1 MSAHQHSKSDQ
12 EKTTIQGSRYRWHLK
27 NADME
32 AIRNISRTHNLSL
45 PVAQTLF
52 SRGFVDAEKIRSFLF
67 TSFEQDVPN
76 ARLMKGLLQAVERI
90 LQAIERKEKILIF
103 GDYDVDGVT
112 SSSLMLLGLIPLG
125 ANVNFFLPN
134 RKRDG
139 YGISSTFIKKAVES
153 GYKLIITVDN
163 GITAHQPARDALEL
177 GIDLIITDHHKPHD
191 EIPQAYAVINPN
203 QEDCPYPYKY
213 LAGVGVAFKL
223 ISMIYEQK
231 GLTLPDKVYELLML
245 GTVADVVP
253 MTGENRY
260 WIRHGLSKINKQ
272 RSLALSV
279 LANNNNLT
287 KEHLSSLDIGFM
299 ITPQINALGR
309 LDDCREAVKF
319 MISSDVTEVQR
330 IGTILKTMNESRK
343 KVELDIYDQVEG
355 AIINNRINL
364 EEERVIMAAH
374 SEWPAGVIGLVAGK
388 LMHAYGRP
396 TFLFHHDKKNS
407 ILKGS
412 CRSISEFSVFNA
424 LVACKDL
431 LINFGGHAQAAGL
444 ALAQKNLPEFKSR
457 IEALVAEQ
465 VTPENLQPKITL
477 DAYLE
482 LSDAQQK
489 LMSDMAQLEPFGNS
503 NAQPTF
509 LIKNVTLL
517 KPPTILK
524 DKHVKCSLF
533 ADGIIKQII
542 FFNRPDL
549 YPALMN
555 VHDQPFHVAAHVV
568 TNEWQGKRSI
578 ELQGLDI
585 AFQQ

>member
-1 MSAHQHSKSDQ
+1 MFAQSEEQ
-12 EKTTIQGSRYRWHLK
+12 KTTIQGTRYRWYLNNPDMDVVRSIS
-27 NADME
+27 NAHS
-32 AIRNISRTHNLSL
+32 ISL

-52 SRGFVDAEKIRSFLF
+52 SRGYVESDHIRSFLF
-67 TSFEQDVPN
+67 TSFEQDVPH
-76 ARLMKGLLQAVERI
+76 ARLLKGALVAAERI

-139 YGISSTFIKKAVES
+139 YGISSKFIQKAAES

-163 GITAHQPARDALEL
+163 GITAHQPALDALKL

-191 EIPQAYAVINPN
+191 DVPQAFAVINPN
-203 QEDCPYPYKY
+203 QEDCSYPYKY
-213 LAGVGVAFKL
+213 LAGVGVAFKI
-223 ISMIYEQK
+223 ISMIYDQK

-260 WIRHGLSKINKQ
+260 WVRHGLSKINKQ
-272 RSLALSV
+272 RSIALSV

-287 KEHLSSLDIGFM
+287 KERFSSLDIGFM
-299 ITPQINALGR
+299 IAPQINALGR
-309 LDDCREAVKF
+309 LDDSREAVKF
-319 MISSDVTEVQR
+319 MISSDVVEVQR
-330 IGTILKTMNESRK
+330 IGKILHEMNESRK
-343 KVELDIYDQVEG
+343 KVERDIYDQVEG
-355 AIINNRINL
+355 AIAGNRINL
-364 EEERVIMAAH
+364 EQEKIIVAAH

-396 TFLFHHDKKNS
+396 TFLFHHDKKNGV
-407 ILKGS
+407 LKGS

-431 LINFGGHAQAAGL
+431 LISFGGHAQAAGL
-444 ALAQKNLPEFKSR
+444 ALAQKNLPELKSR
-457 IEALVAEQ
+457 IETLVGTQ
-465 VTPENLQPKITL
+465 VASEDLQPKIKL
-477 DAYLE
+477 DAHLE
-482 LSDAQQK
+482 LTDANQK
-489 LMSDMAQLEPFGNS
+489 LMSDMAQLEPFGNA
-503 NAQPTF
+503 NPQPTF
-509 LIKNVTLL
+509 FIKNVTLL
-517 KPPTILK
+517 KPPSILK
-524 DKHVKCSLF
+524 DKHIKCSLF
-533 ADGIIKQII
+533 ADGMIKQVI

-549 YPALMN
+549 YSIFMN
-555 VHDQPFHVAAHVV
+555 MNDQSFHVAAHVI
-568 TNEWQGKRSI
+568 TNEWQGRSSV

-585 AFQQ
+585 AIVP